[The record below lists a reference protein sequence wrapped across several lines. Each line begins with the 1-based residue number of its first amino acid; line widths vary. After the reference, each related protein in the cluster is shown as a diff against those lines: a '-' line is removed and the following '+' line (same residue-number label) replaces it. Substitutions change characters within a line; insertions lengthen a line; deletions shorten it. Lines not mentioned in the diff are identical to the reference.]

1 MHVNIVVT
9 RLCTLQNANPINGN
23 KESRPKNYA
32 CKMLKS
38 QTRQCP
44 LLSVFVY
51 SPPEKVVLSLVSFR
65 LHVRHQSL
73 SSNSTAFSLCLPP
86 LGFLNSHENVWRGDT
101 AHLAFSPGPCDPPTV
116 FDDATA
122 CNNSECQKA
131 VGCISR
137 PQLLVR
143 VGDIVEADS
152 CTQTLPC
159 MHMNSAANTHKHTLA
174 CMHAHRTL
182 FKEVCFFLLLP
193 FPFSG
198 LPTFPECPGCAA
210 KEPCLLCARDS
221 PNPALFCP
229 DSWFSL
235 SLSLFNIHSKSPG
248 SHKTAVFPVFSPA
261 NSQVW
266 PL

>member
-1 MHVNIVVT
+1 MRIQSTATRRADQKTMHAKCLKARHVSAHFY
-9 RLCTLQNANPINGN
+9 LCP
-23 KESRPKNYA
+23 S
-32 CKMLKS
+32 
-38 QTRQCP
+38 
-44 LLSVFVY
+44 

-235 SLSLFNIHSKSPG
+235 SLSLSLIF
-248 SHKTAVFPVFSPA
+248 TARVLALTRRLFSQFSP
-261 NSQVW
+261 
-266 PL
+266 PLTAKCGPCECKHAEGRDIS